1 MNFQMNVLDVSMSLK
16 PQEALFQAV
25 LIVIKQKS
33 CSWLKKGGEIMV
45 SAILH
50 AAMGMMALFAFLL
63 FLALSVVALVPIL
76 GSVYYLIADLYKWI
90 KSKLD

>member
-1 MNFQMNVLDVSMSLK
+1 
-16 PQEALFQAV
+16 
-25 LIVIKQKS
+25 
-33 CSWLKKGGEIMV
+33 MV

-63 FLALSVVALVPIL
+63 FLALSFSALVPIL
-76 GSVYYLIADLYKWI
+76 GAIYFLMAGLYKWI

>member
-1 MNFQMNVLDVSMSLK
+1 
-16 PQEALFQAV
+16 
-25 LIVIKQKS
+25 
-33 CSWLKKGGEIMV
+33 MV

-50 AAMGMMALFAFLL
+50 AAMGMMGLFAFLA

-76 GSVYYLIADLYKWI
+76 GSIYFLIAGIYKWI